1 MCIHVYIKKC
11 RYCTD
16 LKLPHSV
23 YCLQS
28 NCCSGTV
35 LSFTCFRSSAL
46 SLHATQSLLT
56 APLLGRMV
64 TEPGHPLLLALL
76 TAVLLGLPW
85 PCDALLS
92 PVWPVS
98 CHCFF
103 PISKDRTTILDLSWH
118 PLLCLAVTV
127 FSRSAFSKLWSGCL
141 SSTPESGSFRPL
153 LSVSVIDC
161 PLT

>member
-1 MCIHVYIKKC
+1 MQILYRFKAAPVCLLFAIK
-11 RYCTD
+11 
-16 LKLPHSV
+16 
-23 YCLQS
+23 Q
-28 NCCSGTV
+28 CCSGTV
-35 LSFTCFRSSAL
+35 LSFTCFWSSAL

-56 APLLGRMV
+56 APLLGSMV
-64 TEPGHPLLLALL
+64 TEPGRPSLSALL

-103 PISKDRTTILDLSWH
+103 PFLRIGPQSYICHGTPFCVWQSQCVSK
-118 PLLCLAVTV
+118 

-141 SSTPESGSFRPL
+141 SSTPESGGFRPL